1 MTIISND
8 NLKQSIVRF
17 INTNTLL
24 VSWTKYDAFQ
34 KSADLK
40 NINDEIERYDCS
52 AWYNFQVKSK
62 REKNCSIALWIL
74 CVWKI
79 CRLICLY
86 FYMCKV
92 IKLKYGYTMYT
103 HDANTY
109 KLYAIIG

>member
-17 INTNTLL
+17 INMNTLL

-40 NINDEIERYDCS
+40 NINDEIERYECS

-62 REKNCSIALWIL
+62 RGLFYCIMDFMRVKNMPTNMFVFSCLLGMHCGFYAFEK
-74 CVWKI
+74 
-79 CRLICLY
+79 
-86 FYMCKV
+86 
-92 IKLKYGYTMYT
+92 YTE
-103 HDANTY
+103 
-109 KLYAIIG
+109 

>member
-24 VSWTKYDAFQ
+24 VSWTKYDSFQ

-40 NINDEIERYDCS
+40 NINDEIERYECS

-62 REKNCSIALWIL
+62 RELFYCIVNFMRLKNMPTNMF
-74 CVWKI
+74 VF
-79 CRLICLY
+79 LY
-86 FYMCKV
+86 
-92 IKLKYGYTMYT
+92 L
-103 HDANTY
+103 
-109 KLYAIIG
+109 